1 MECFRKMQI
10 SLALVF
16 LIMAAMMLGSTPIIY
31 AAGEIPYT
39 FSPGQTISSSQVNAN
54 FQALSAQIVALQAQ
68 LAPVVLSPVASVAG
82 IYDYFLFGTGM
93 NVVQYNA
100 YDQGYRVGRT
110 NYQGTLVLAANGT
123 SKFNGTGGY
132 TEMEIRNLIGILCSA
147 SEPNCINTVDP
158 RQFSRVSGTVSTDR
172 PTDIGEATY
181 TVTGS
186 TVTVGGGMFVGTL
199 SADLKI
205 LAGIFKS
212 PYDNGT
218 GIMIGI
224 RRPPGPPIITS
235 ATSSTADGY
244 YNAGSSINITLNF
257 SEDVASTGLTIAL
270 NSGATIATGAISNA
284 PSWSGTYTVGTGQA
298 SSDLSIS
305 SITGTI
311 TSVLNTSFSTS
322 NPTIPEGLNIG
333 DSKAIVIE

>member
-10 SLALVF
+10 LLALVF
-16 LIMAAMMLGSTPIIY
+16 LTIVTIVPGTTSIIY
-31 AAGEIPYT
+31 ADGEIPYT
-39 FSPGQTISSSQVNAN
+39 FSPGETISSAQVNAN
-54 FQALSAQIVALQAQ
+54 FQALSAQITALQAQ
-68 LAPVVLSPVASVAG
+68 LAPVVLSPTSVAG
-82 IYDYFLFGTGM
+82 IYDYFLFGTSMG
-93 NVVQYNA
+93 VKAYNA
-100 YDQGYRVGRT
+100 YDHGYRVGRT

-123 SKFNGTGGY
+123 SKLNGTGGY
-132 TEMEIRNLIGILCSA
+132 TEMEVRSIIYQPDYPEHSA
-147 SEPNCINTVDP
+147 
-158 RQFSRVSGTVSTDR
+158 FSSVSGTLSTDH
-172 PTDIGEATY
+172 PTDIGETTY

-218 GIMIGI
+218 GVMIGI

-235 ATSSTADGY
+235 ATSATADGWY
-244 YNAGSSINITLNF
+244 KTGDSINIALNF
-257 SEDVASTGLTIAL
+257 SEAVTSAGLTITL
-270 NSGATIATGAISNA
+270 NSYAAITTGAISNA
-284 PSWSGTYTVGTGQA
+284 ASWSGTYTVEAGQA

-305 SITGTI
+305 STTGTI
-311 TSVLNTSFSTS
+311 TSVVSPSFSTS
-322 NPTIPEGLNIG
+322 NPTIPAGLNIG